1 MSAKCQPVKGTSAV
15 PVLHEN
21 KPTGDVRMLVPLDR
35 GLSAS
40 GSFSQLGTSSSH
52 WIIPFP
58 PTTDRS
64 STNTAAD
71 PDLPD
76 QSAPVL

>member
-1 MSAKCQPVKGTSAV
+1 
-15 PVLHEN
+15 
-21 KPTGDVRMLVPLDR
+21 MLVPLDR

-52 WIIPFP
+52 CFILFSPI
-58 PTTDRS
+58 TDRS
-64 STNTAAD
+64 STDTAAD